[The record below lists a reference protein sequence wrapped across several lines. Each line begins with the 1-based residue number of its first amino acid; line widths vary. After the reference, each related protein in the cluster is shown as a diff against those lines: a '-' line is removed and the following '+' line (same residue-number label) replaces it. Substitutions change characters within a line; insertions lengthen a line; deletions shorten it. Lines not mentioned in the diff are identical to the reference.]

1 MTAFRRFAWFTLGYN
16 LFVVLWGAFVRASGS
31 GAGCGDHWPLCNGV
45 VMPQA
50 PEIKTVIEFTH
61 RVTSGIALLLV
72 AVLAWWA
79 WRRFERGALARRA
92 AVASLVLIIVEAL
105 LGAGLVLLRY
115 VEQNASAGRAVYL
128 SAHLVNTMLLLGAL
142 TVTAWAAGRVGV
154 RFAGA
159 LESPMQWCVAAALL
173 AGVTGAIAALGDTL
187 YPASSVVEGMKQDFF
202 HGSPTLLKL
211 RLIHPLAALAAGA
224 AIAWAALRFA
234 RGPRGALQR
243 TAWFVVAM
251 VFVQWI
257 AGVVNILILAPVWM
271 QILHLLLAQVLWI
284 GLVVL
289 AMERVAA
296 GERVT
301 ERPSVRI

>member
-1 MTAFRRFAWFTLGYN
+1 MVAFRRFAWFTLGYN

-45 VMPQA
+45 VLPQA
-50 PEIKTVIEFTH
+50 PEMKTIVEFAH
-61 RVTSGIALLLV
+61 RVTSGLALIFV
-72 AVLAWWA
+72 AILAWWA
-79 WRRFERGALARRA
+79 WRAFAKGDLARRA

-115 VEQNASAGRAVYL
+115 VEQNASMGRAVYL

-142 TVTAWAAGRVGV
+142 ALTAWAAGRAGV
-154 RFAGA
+154 RFRGA
-159 LESPMQWCVAAALL
+159 LEAPISWCVGAALL

-187 YPASSVVEGMKQDFF
+187 YPASSVVEGIQQDFF

-211 RLIHPLAALAAGA
+211 RLMHPVVAVLAGSL
-224 AIAWAALRFA
+224 IAWAALRLT
-234 RGPRGALQR
+234 RTSGGPLQR
-243 TAWFVVAM
+243 AAWFVVVM
-251 VFVQWI
+251 VFVQWV

-271 QILHLLLAQVLWI
+271 QIVHLLLAQFLWI
-284 GLVVL
+284 GLVVM

-296 GERVT
+296 KRA
-301 ERPSVRI
+301 S

>member
-45 VMPQA
+45 VVPQA
-50 PEIKTVIEFTH
+50 AELKTLIEFAH
-61 RVTSGIALLLV
+61 RVTSGLALIFV
-72 AVLAWWA
+72 AALAVWA
-79 WRRFERGALARRA
+79 WRSFKKGSLARRA
-92 AVASLVLIIVEAL
+92 ALWSFALIIVEAL

-128 SAHLVNTMLLLGAL
+128 SAHLVNTMLLLAAL
-142 TVTAWAAGRVGV
+142 ALTAWASGRAGV

-159 LESPMQWCVAAALL
+159 LATPLHWCVAAALL

-187 YPASSVVEGMKQDFF
+187 YPATSVVEGVKQDFF

-224 AIAWAALRFA
+224 VIAWAALRFA
-234 RGPRGALQR
+234 RAATGQLRNSAR
-243 TAWFVVAM
+243 FVVAM
-251 VFVQWI
+251 VFVQWV

-271 QILHLLLAQVLWI
+271 QIVHLLLAQLLWI

-289 AMERVAA
+289 AMERHAA
-296 GERVT
+296 NPFGPKVS
-301 ERPSVRI
+301 PMS